1 MDRSEVD
8 DLNVRVTMEVRC
20 GKESATLEIVKNFC
34 VTVRYKILQIIIAQP
49 EIVNI
54 LSAGV

>member
-1 MDRSEVD
+1 MDDV
-8 DLNVRVTMEVRC
+8 NVGVIMEILC
-20 GKESATLEIVKNFC
+20 SKESATLEIVKNFC
-34 VTVRYKILQIIIAQP
+34 VTVRYKILQIFTPQA